1 MPAAG
6 LESRITSA
14 LSREIYMGVQ
24 GLVAGTVKP
33 LERPELTSESLTL
46 TLNPYHSS
54 NSYHTPLADVFVP
67 CFVLCL
73 HALSR
78 IW

>member
-1 MPAAG
+1 MPAAA
-6 LESRITSA
+6 LKVWIASA
-14 LSREIYMGVQ
+14 LSREIYGVQ

-33 LERPELTSESLTL
+33 LKRPELASESSAL

-54 NSYHTPLADVFVP
+54 NSYRTPLADVFVP